1 MSSIQ
6 VNDLSLISDDTLN
19 QLQIVTNPTIIGGI
33 DMIMSGTNDLTIK
46 AGSTHTLNLGAGFFS
61 NSAQLQTN
69 GIMVFNGGAPQT
81 STAPTVGNDLCN
93 KTYVDSAASASATT
107 IDITNTSTNVNTFY
121 PTFVSASGTGQT
133 LRADTTGNVLS
144 YVPSTSTLSALIF
157 NGDLTGNADSS
168 TNATNATNVGVTNA
182 SSTAGTFYVPF
193 VDVTSGNDNIKVDTG
208 LTYSATSN
216 TLTASSFSGNLS
228 GTATNSNNVLVTAE
242 TTNANFYPVF
252 TDGTSGNRALDV
264 NSGLFYNPSSNNL
277 TATTFTG
284 SLVGNSTDSTNT
296 SNVNITAVSD
306 NVEYLPTFVSSSSG
320 NNAVKVDASG
330 LTYNPSSNVLSV
342 GQLKYPSG
350 TNANVL
356 TTDGTG
362 LLSLQPPQ
370 SVYVNTL
377 YVNDGITDIQT
388 AIDSATQGT
397 QIIMSSGSFGGATV
411 TINGKQNI
419 AIIAPAR
426 GQGTICEL
434 AGGRGLTLGALS
446 TGSITIANLQIEGL
460 FTLSG
465 SGNNYFTDVDV
476 ISGITITAGATGSY
490 YFKNC
495 SIAGLITVPNTFAG
509 VIVFNQCNMSGATY
523 SLLNVSPLQV
533 QFALCLNLPVS
544 RPTNA
549 TYGFGNSD
557 VNTTITLN
565 TNFIRD
571 TNNSVGTNGYTL
583 YSGATGVYWDVATL
597 GPQGPQGE
605 QGIQGIQG
613 IQGLTGP
620 TGPQGATGPQGEQ
633 GPQGIQGDTGPQG
646 PQGIAG
652 PQGVAGPQGATGA
665 KGDAGVSSFVYPY
678 QADANTQAPPVTSG
692 YIEWNNVNQLLA
704 TNLYVSHIDGNGDD
718 VEVLL
723 GLINAG
729 DVIVIQD
736 KTNSGNYQ
744 NWNVTAV
751 SIVAGQYIDYTVTL
765 ASSTHSFSNNDQILF
780 IIQAVGPVGPQGPA
794 GPQGL
799 QGIQGDTGATGP
811 QGPQGEQGIQGL
823 TGATGP
829 QGPQGEQ
836 GIQGPQGIQGLT
848 GPQGPQ
854 GEQGISNPNSTAI
867 EITDSNTNASF
878 YPTFVSASGA
888 SQTLYA
894 DTTTTPLSYNPSTS
908 TLTATNFSGLASTA
922 TQVNVATTTSNST
935 FYPLLQANNLSGFWN
950 TSKSGSFVANPS
962 TGSFTATTFVGA
974 LSGNASTATSAT
986 SATNSTNIA
995 VTDTNTNSTFY
1006 PTFVSASG
1014 TGQTLYADIATGP
1027 FTFNPQTAT
1036 LTVGTVV
1043 GNLTGNA
1050 DTATSASSATNST
1063 NASKVAVTLDTTTNA
1078 SEFVTFVGATTG
1090 NNDTNAST
1098 SLTFNPSTST
1108 LSSTNVTATTFTG
1121 ALSGTATNSTNV
1133 GVTDNNT
1140 ATTYYPVFSAGSG
1153 NQALQADI
1161 STGPLSYVPSTGVL
1175 STTKIKYPSGT
1186 AGQVPISDATGL
1198 LTLGTPSSS
1207 ITYATGT
1214 WVATSGSTVAL
1225 TSGTWYNAGNVVLT
1239 AGTWIIF
1246 VNLQF
1251 GQPSGNI
1258 NSINV
1263 RTGLS
1268 NTGAVGGLIYYQ
1280 DSPYIPATGS
1290 SAPGYPSLTTVVS
1303 PTGSTTY
1310 TLFINL
1316 TWTQVSAPTFTAE
1329 GAKRSFTAIKL
1340 A

>member
-1 MSSIQ
+1 MSTIQ
-6 VNDLSLISDDTLN
+6 LNDLTLISDDNTN
-19 QLQIVTNPTIIGGI
+19 QLQIVTNPTIIGGT

-46 AGSTHTLNLGAGFFS
+46 AGSTHTLNLGAGFF
-61 NSAQLQTN
+61 NNAAQLQTN

-81 STAPTVGNDLCN
+81 STAPSVGNDLCN
-93 KTYVDSAASASATT
+93 KTYVDSVAAASATS

-144 YVPSTSTLSALIF
+144 YVPDTSTLTALVF
-157 NGDLTGNADSS
+157 NGDLTGNAD
-168 TNATNATNVGVTNA
+168 TATDATNATNVGVTNA
-182 SSTAGTFYVPF
+182 SSTIGTFYVPF
-193 VDVTSGNDNIKVDTG
+193 VDSTSGNDNIKVDTG

-216 TLTASSFSGNLS
+216 TLTATSFSGSLS
-228 GTATNSNNVLVTAE
+228 GTATNANNVLVTAE
-242 TTNANFYPVF
+242 TVNSNFYPTFVN
-252 TDGTSGNRALDV
+252 GTSGNRALDV

-277 TATTFTG
+277 SCTTFTG

-306 NVEYLPTFVSSSSG
+306 NVEYLPTFVSLSSG

-377 YVNDGITDIQT
+377 YVNEGITDIQT
-388 AIDSATQGT
+388 AIDSATQRT
-397 QIIMSSGSFGGATV
+397 LIIMSSGSFGGATV

-426 GQGTICEL
+426 GQQTICEL
-434 AGGRGLTLGALS
+434 SGGRGLTLGALS
-446 TGSITIANLQIEGL
+446 TGSISIANLQIEGL

-465 SGNNYFTDVDV
+465 SGNNYFTELD
-476 ISGITITAGATGSY
+476 IQSGITITAGASGN
-490 YFKNC
+490 YFFKDC

-533 QFALCLNLPVS
+533 QFALCMNLPVS

-557 VNTTITLN
+557 VNTKITLN

-613 IQGLTGP
+613 IQGLTGA
-620 TGPQGATGPQGEQ
+620 TGATGAQGDQ
-633 GPQGIQGDTGPQG
+633 GPQGIQG
-646 PQGIAG
+646 I
-652 PQGVAGPQGATGA
+652 QGATGA
-665 KGDAGVSSFVYPY
+665 QGPQGVKGDTGDQGPAGVSSFVYNY
-678 QADANTQAPPVTSG
+678 QADTNTQAPPITNG
-692 YIEWNNVNQLLA
+692 YIEWNNA
-704 TNLYVSHIDGNGDD
+704 TQASATHLYVSHIDGNGDD

-736 KTNSGNYQ
+736 RTNSANYQ
-744 NWNVTAV
+744 HWNVTAV
-751 SIVAGQYIDYTVTL
+751 SVVANQYIDYTVTL
-765 ASSTHSFSNNDQILF
+765 ASSTHSFSNNNQILF

-799 QGIQGDTGATGP
+799 QGIQGDTGATGA
-811 QGPQGEQGIQGL
+811 QGPQGLKGDTGDQGPQGIQGATGAQGPQGL
-823 TGATGP
+823 KGDTGDQGPQGIQGIQGATGATGAQGIQGATGATGP
-829 QGPQGEQ
+829 QGPQG
-836 GIQGPQGIQGLT
+836 I
-848 GPQGPQ
+848 
-854 GEQGISNPNSTAI
+854 QGISNPNSTAI
-867 EITDSNTNASF
+867 EITDTN
-878 YPTFVSASGA
+878 
-888 SQTLYA
+888 L
-894 DTTTTPLSYNPSTS
+894 
-908 TLTATNFSGLASTA
+908 
-922 TQVNVATTTSNST
+922 NST
-935 FYPLLQANNLSGFWN
+935 Y
-950 TSKSGSFVANPS
+950 
-962 TGSFTATTFVGA
+962 
-974 LSGNASTATSAT
+974 
-986 SATNSTNIA
+986 
-995 VTDTNTNSTFY
+995 Y

-1036 LTVGTVV
+1036 LTTGTIVA
-1043 GNLTGNA
+1043 NLTGNA
-1050 DTATSASSATNST
+1050 STATSASSATNST
-1063 NASKVAVTLDTTTNA
+1063 NATNTAVTLDTTTNA
-1078 SEFVTFVGATTG
+1078 SRFVTFVDGTTS
-1090 NNDTNAST
+1090 NRAQTAST
-1098 SLTFNPSTST
+1098 ALTFNPSTAT

-1161 STGPLSYVPSTGVL
+1161 TTGPLSYVPSTGVL
-1175 STTKIKYPSGT
+1175 SATKIKYPSGT

-1198 LTLGTPSSS
+1198 LTLGTPASS
-1207 ITYATGT
+1207 ITFSNSPTWAVASGGALSLNLAGFNTMGT
-1214 WVATSGSTVAL
+1214 L
-1225 TSGTWYNAGNVVLT
+1225 VLPS
-1239 AGTWIIF
+1239 AGTWFITASYGIT
-1246 VNLQF
+1246 
-1251 GQPSGNI
+1251 PS
-1258 NSINV
+1258 
-1263 RTGLS
+1263 S
-1268 NTGAVGGLIYYQ
+1268 NTVTFSTMQLALSTGNLASIFWKQELNQNGGNAVTARVN
-1280 DSPYIPATGS
+1280 IPTLSYVYVAAS
-1290 SAPGYPSLTTVVS
+1290 SVTLTLYMYAYVLPNTI
-1303 PTGSTTY
+1303 TY
-1310 TLFINL
+1310 VADNQLRNF
-1316 TWTQVSAPTFTAE
+1316 S
-1329 GAKRSFTAIKL
+1329 AIKL